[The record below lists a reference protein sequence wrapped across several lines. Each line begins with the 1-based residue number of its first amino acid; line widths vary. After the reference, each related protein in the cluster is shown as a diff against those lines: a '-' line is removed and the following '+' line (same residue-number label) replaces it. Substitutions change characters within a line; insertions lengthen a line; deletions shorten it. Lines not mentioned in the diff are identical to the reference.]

1 MKSKIVQYLLPLAA
15 VLLLVSCT
23 NGKSEEKPENGE
35 MESPAQTSVTKTME
49 CDSMKITWIKDNPGD
64 KLMPRSL
71 FPEAPDSLIAAL
83 GLQNGIPSTVSVFLL
98 ETDSLKILFDTGL
111 GGNIG
116 TMQTGLDSLGIAPSD
131 ITHIYL
137 THFHGDH
144 IGGMMDGDN
153 AVFANAEV
161 YASKAE
167 YEAWSAMDSTE
178 NTMQMRTMQAYENRL
193 HLFRFG
199 DTLPG
204 KVKTIDTSGHTP
216 GHTAY
221 LCGKVIVIA
230 DLMHGAAL
238 QARYPEYSSN
248 YDMDKDK
255 AAQSRKRILQ
265 YAADNGLTMAGMHL
279 PAPAFMK

>member
-1 MKSKIVQYLLPLAA
+1 MKKILSYILTIMTAIGFSACNNGSNHNNGNAKAQNGNLLSLE
-15 VLLLVSCT
+15 T
-23 NGKSEEKPENGE
+23 
-35 MESPAQTSVTKTME
+35 
-49 CDSMKITWIKDNPGD
+49 DSFRITWIKDNPGD

-204 KVKTIDTSGHTP
+204 KVKTIDASGHTP

>member
-49 CDSMKITWIKDNPGD
+49 CDSMKITWIKDNAGD
-64 KLMPRSL
+64 KLMPRAL
-71 FPEAPDSLIAAL
+71 FADAPDSIMSAL
-83 GLQNGIPSTVSVFLL
+83 SLQNGVPSSISVFLL
-98 ETDSLKILFDTGL
+98 ETDGKRILFDTGN
-111 GGNIG
+111 GGIQGNMA
-116 TMQTGLDSLGIAPSD
+116 TNLDSIGIHPSD
-131 ITHIYL
+131 ITHIFL

-144 IGGMMDGDN
+144 IGGMLNGDSI
-153 AVFANAEV
+153 VFPNAEI
-161 YASKAE
+161 YASRAE
-167 YEAWSAMDSTE
+167 YEAWASMPAEQNSLQM
-178 NTMQMRTMQAYENRL
+178 NTMEKYKNRL
-193 HLFRFG
+193 YLFDFG
-199 DTLPG
+199 DILPG
-204 KVKTIDTSGHTP
+204 NVLTIEAAGHTP
-216 GHTAY
+216 GHTVY
-221 LCGKVIVIA
+221 QKGVFLIIG

-238 QARYPEYSSN
+238 QSRFPQYCAG